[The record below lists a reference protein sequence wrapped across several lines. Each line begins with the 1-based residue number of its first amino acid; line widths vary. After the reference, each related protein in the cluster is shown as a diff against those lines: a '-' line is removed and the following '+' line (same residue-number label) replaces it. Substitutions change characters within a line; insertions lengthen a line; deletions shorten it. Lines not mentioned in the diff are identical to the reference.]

1 MDLHEVLFASKMV
14 RNSENS
20 EADFSDYVKKSDYA
34 TKEKVGVMRPG
45 GGLDVQNTGVV
56 EVASAT
62 NAEILAGTNNYKP
75 IVPANLASAMSAYG
89 IKSKTQIDE
98 MLSTLAGE
106 TVTGK
111 VYNVNGTQ
119 TTAKKGA
126 EVFNDYENNKAT
138 GIFSHAEGGNTTA
151 SGSCSHAEGNYTKAL
166 AISSHAEG
174 SNTTASGQYSHAE
187 GSNTTASGQY
197 SHAEGNYTKALAIS
211 SHAEGSNTTAS
222 GQYSHAE
229 GSNTTA
235 SGQYSHAEGSQTTAS
250 GAGSH
255 AEGWYTVASSDNSHV
270 MGKFN
275 VEDTEEKFVFIIGN
289 GTSQS
294 ARSNAFAI
302 DWQGNIYVN
311 NSNSPV
317 NVLDLMNRLSALEAK
332 VTALEA
338 KEEN

>member
-1 MDLHEVLFASKMV
+1 
-14 RNSENS
+14 
-20 EADFSDYVKKSDYA
+20 
-34 TKEKVGVMRPG
+34 
-45 GGLDVQNTGVV
+45 
-56 EVASAT
+56 
-62 NAEILAGTNNYKP
+62 
-75 IVPANLASAMSAYG
+75 VPANLASAMSAYG

-151 SGSCSHAEGNYTKAL
+151 SGSC
-166 AISSHAEG
+166 
-174 SNTTASGQYSHAE
+174 
-187 GSNTTASGQY
+187 